1 MEDSSTPR
9 PGVDAPGAEPAAAAA
24 RHAARQ
30 RLLGAALRLFAQQGY
45 ARTSTREI
53 AEAAGVNVAA
63 ISYYF
68 GDKAGLYR
76 AAFFEPLCGRAE
88 PLTFGDAP
96 LAQALAMLFADL
108 IAPLRRGEASRLCM
122 RLRFREMFE
131 PTGLWEEELR
141 RDIAPL
147 HAALVAVLQ
156 RHLGAAAADAEIHRL
171 AIAIV
176 GLGVHLHV
184 GRDCVDLLAPELHL
198 GERALDDW
206 AERLV
211 DYALAMVAAEARRR
225 AAAAGAQ
232 P

>member
-1 MEDSSTPR
+1 MDTLP
-9 PGVDAPGAEPAAAAA
+9 DPAAAAA
-24 RHAARQ
+24 DTAKPAPRQ
-30 RLLGAALRLFAQQGY
+30 RLLDAALRLFAQQGY

-76 AAFFEPLCGRAE
+76 AAFFEPLCGRE
-88 PLTFGDAP
+88 AP
-96 LAQALAMLFADL
+96 LAFDGLTLTQALGALFADL
-108 IAPLRRGEASRLCM
+108 IAPLRAGEASRLCM

-156 RHLGAAAADAEIHRL
+156 RHLAASAPDAEIHRL

-184 GRDCVDLLAPELHL
+184 GRDCVELLAPELHA
-198 GERALDDW
+198 GESALDGW
-206 AERLV
+206 AARLV
-211 DYALAMVAAEARRR
+211 DYALAMVDAEARRR
-225 AAAAGAQ
+225 AAAPGGGA
-232 P
+232 

>member
-1 MEDSSTPR
+1 METLPD
-9 PGVDAPGAEPAAAAA
+9 PAAAAA
-24 RHAARQ
+24 DAARPAPRQ
-30 RLLGAALRLFAQQGY
+30 RLLDAALRLFAQQGY

-53 AEAAGVNVAA
+53 AEAAGVNIAA

-76 AAFFEPLCGRAE
+76 AAFFEPLCGREA
-88 PLTFGDAP
+88 PLAFDGLT
-96 LAQALAMLFADL
+96 LAQALAALFADL
-108 IAPLRRGEASRLCM
+108 IAPLRAGEASRLCM

-156 RHLGAAAADAEIHRL
+156 RHFGAAAPDPEIHRL
-171 AIAIV
+171 AIAIA
-176 GLGVHLHV
+176 GLGVYLHV
-184 GRDCVDLLAPELHL
+184 GRDCVDLLAPELHT
-198 GERALDDW
+198 GARALDDW

-211 DYALAMVAAEARRR
+211 DYALAMVEAEARRR
-225 AAAAGAQ
+225 ATPAGAGT
-232 P
+232 

>member
-1 MEDSSTPR
+1 MDTVPDR
-9 PGVDAPGAEPAAAAA
+9 AAAAA
-24 RHAARQ
+24 ADAPRPAPRQ
-30 RLLGAALRLFAQQGY
+30 RLLDAALRLFAQQGY

-53 AEAAGVNVAA
+53 AETAGVNVAA

-76 AAFFEPLCGRAE
+76 AAFFEPLCGRAA
-88 PLTFGDAP
+88 PLAFDGLT
-96 LAQALAMLFADL
+96 LAQALGALFADL
-108 IAPLRRGEASRLCM
+108 IAPLRAGEASRLCM

-147 HAALVAVLQ
+147 HAALVGVLQ
-156 RHLGAAAADAEIHRL
+156 RHLGAPAADAEVHRL

-184 GRDCVDLLAPELHL
+184 GRDCVDLLAPELHA

-211 DYALAMVAAEARRR
+211 DYALAMVDAEARRR
-225 AAAAGAQ
+225 ATGGRA
-232 P
+232 